1 MLCDRERLWFVLVP
15 RASGRAAA
23 SCLAVRARVRSVS
36 SGEKKSCE
44 KTGAEPPNQ
53 RAAEAK
59 KSPFQFAS
67 GA

>member
-1 MLCDRERLWFVLVP
+1 MFVLVP

-23 SCLAVRARVRSVS
+23 MLSGCACPCSVS

-44 KTGAEPPNQ
+44 KGAEPPNQ